1 MRATVFSKFDMKSVF
16 WRIQIDEKDRYKIAF
31 TFPFGH
37 YEWNVVPF
45 GLKNAYSEFQNLVN
59 DIVTPFTEFSNVY
72 IDDVLIIYKSIDQH
86 YWKHLNTFVQ
96 IIKHNGL
103 VLSPAKINLF

>member
-1 MRATVFSKFDMKSVF
+1 MRK
-16 WRIQIDEKDRYKIAF
+16 IDIRLPLHSLLDIMNGMF
-31 TFPFGH
+31 
-37 YEWNVVPF
+37 VPF
-45 GLKNAYSEFQNLVN
+45 GLKNAYSEFQNIVN
-59 DIVTPFTEFSNVY
+59 DIATPFISNVY